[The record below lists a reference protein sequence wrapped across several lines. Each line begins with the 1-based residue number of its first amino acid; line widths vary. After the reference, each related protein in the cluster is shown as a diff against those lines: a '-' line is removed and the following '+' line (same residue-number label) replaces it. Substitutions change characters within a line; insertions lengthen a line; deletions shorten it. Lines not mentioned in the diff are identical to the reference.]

1 MYAPLKARNSQ
12 NINSKE
18 VVKPA
23 KEKKIKE
30 LIMNTLSGMTIG
42 LFATLIIGTIFEQ
55 FASLIG
61 NNWVGNFLND
71 GIAKVLKAAMGIGIG
86 IGIGISMKQS
96 SLKLIVSG
104 MMGGIATSFKLQ
116 FVNNANPLYQ
126 PVIGLNL
133 DPLTTYLVVLLA
145 VLLLNLILRKQT
157 PIDILLI
164 PFLGALIAFVLTYLI
179 SGPIG
184 YFIYYLSQ
192 FINLATTA
200 LPLVMVIVISVSMG
214 MILTAPI
221 SSAAIAYLITLGA
234 NPVAAAAAIIGT
246 STQMVGFAI
255 QSRKDNPIGV
265 VLSVFFGTSMLQ
277 FKNII
282 KKPTIWLPTIISS
295 AILAPFV
302 LLFKLPF
309 SVETG
314 VIQNAWTL
322 GAGMGT
328 SGLVGQISTIQAMG
342 YNNLMTWIFIVSLQ
356 IVGPILLVY
365 LIDLMFR
372 KFKWIKAGDF
382 SL

>member
-1 MYAPLKARNSQ
+1 MYAPLKAR
-12 NINSKE
+12 KE
-18 VVKPA
+18 IEIKPKETIKPV
-23 KEKKIKE
+23 KEKPIKK
-30 LIMNTLSGMTIG
+30 LIMETLSGMTLG

-61 NNWVGNFLND
+61 DNWIGNFLNA
-71 GIAKVLKAAMGIGIG
+71 GISKVLKSAMGIGIG
-86 IGIGISMKQS
+86 LGIGISLKQDN
-96 SLKLIVSG
+96 LKLIVSG

-116 FVNNANPLYQ
+116 FFNNPNPLYK

-133 DPLTTYLVVLLA
+133 DPLTTYLVVLFS
-145 VLLLNLILRKQT
+145 VLLLNLILRKKT

-164 PFLGALIAFVLTYLI
+164 PFLGAIIAFILTYII

-192 FINLATTA
+192 FISYATTA

-221 SSAAIAYLITLGA
+221 SSAAIAYLITLGT

-255 QSRKDNPIGV
+255 QSRKDNPIGI
-265 VLSVFFGTSMLQ
+265 VLSIFFGTSMLQ

-282 KKPTIWLPTIISS
+282 KKPLIWLPTIIAS
-295 AILAPFV
+295 ALLAPFV

-309 SVETG
+309 SVEPG
-314 VIQNAWTL
+314 IIQNAWTL

-342 YNNLMTWIFIVSLQ
+342 YNNLSTWIFIVGLQ
-356 IVGPILLVY
+356 IVGPIILVY
-365 LIDLMFR
+365 LIDLLFR
-372 KFKWIKAGDF
+372 KLKWIKLGDF
-382 SL
+382 TI